1 MTSAPTETEPQR
13 PGKPRATRAQPPAPE
28 LLSIPAAAVV
38 LNCGQSLVWAMVR
51 DGKLTRISLGTRT
64 TRVRVDEVQA
74 VSRGER

>member
-1 MTSAPTETEPQR
+1 
-13 PGKPRATRAQPPAPE
+13 
-28 LLSIPAAAVV
+28 
-38 LNCGQSLVWAMVR
+38 MVR